1 LLRVLGFP
9 AVLRR
14 AIVIVLACA
23 PCALLCACGGSTGSA
38 DSDDAGVDV
47 ALVDDTDRPDTA
59 DASTVDGSIVD
70 SARSDARADAVSD
83 VVSPAPDARTSC
95 PTDMALIGDPG
106 FCMDRYEAPNVAG
119 AKPLAMQTAP
129 DGAAWCA
136 TKGKR
141 LCSEAEWVRA
151 CNGTK
156 KLPYPYGSTYVRGK
170 CTDDKTWISP
180 NWTTLG
186 TWPSTAAKNEADRL
200 YQADPSGSRAGC
212 ISEEGAI
219 DLTGNVAEWVTRS
232 FPNATN
238 YDHVMKGC
246 YWAGCYGGSPPSCSF
261 VNPAHPGTF
270 RTYEAGFRC
279 CL

>member
-1 LLRVLGFP
+1 
-9 AVLRR
+9 VLRR
-14 AIVIVLACA
+14 LALVVVVA
-23 PCALLCACGGSTGSA
+23 TSTTACGSSEPAADEDASLDAPADDTSA
-38 DSDDAGVDV
+38 GDDTSDATSRDASSDV
-47 ALVDDTDRPDTA
+47 AT
-59 DASTVDGSIVD
+59 ID
-70 SARSDARADAVSD
+70 SARADVVPDAIADADTRSSSDA
-83 VVSPAPDARTSC
+83 DARPTC
-95 PTDMALIGDPG
+95 PADMVALPG
-106 FCMDRYEAPNVAG
+106 VCMDRYEAPNVAG

-129 DGAAWCA
+129 DGEAWCK

-151 CNGTK
+151 CNGTTK
-156 KLPYPYGSTYVRGK
+156 SPYPYGATYVRGK

-186 TWPSTAAKNEADRL
+186 TWPSAAAKTEAERL
-200 YQADPSGSRAGC
+200 YQADPSGARTGC
-212 ISEEGAI
+212 VSEEGVV

-232 FPNATN
+232 FPNVNN

-246 YWAGCYGGSPPSCSF
+246 YWAGCYGGSPPSCAF
-261 VNPAHPGTF
+261 VNPAHPGGF